1 MATINSPGIG
11 SGLDVNNIVEQLLSA
26 EARAPK
32 NRLDRQEAR
41 LQVELSGYGA
51 MRGSLSGLQ
60 SALTALNKP
69 ATFQGRSI
77 SSSDDDVLTVTS
89 NGKTT
94 RASYDIDVTQLAKS
108 HTLSTDP
115 GLAAA
120 QFTDVNDVLGTGSLT
135 FKFGQNVYDPD
146 TDSYSGFTQNP
157 DRASETIEIT
167 DGSLIG
173 IRDAINQADIGATAS
188 LVFDGEFY
196 RLAITSDDTGEQNAM
211 QISVN
216 DGDTVNDD
224 ASGLSLL
231 SFNENAT
238 HLAQT
243 GAATDAA
250 FTVNGINITSAS
262 NTVSDAIESATINL
276 KSVGNASVSVSLD
289 KAKVS
294 DAVSKFVENYNGFI
308 DIMNQLTAYNPESN
322 EAGALNGDALTR
334 GITSSLRRLISDPVG
349 EMGDTLS
356 ILSEVGVT
364 TDSKTGRLQL
374 NAETLNQQLDDNFE
388 RFAGLFSA
396 HGEPSDAGISFLRA
410 SDDTAIDDY
419 AINITTA
426 ASRGSLSGSALANLE
441 IVEGSNDR
449 LDLTVNGVSA
459 SIVLTA
465 GSYSAS
471 QLAAELQAQINN
483 ASSMKNAGASVIVS
497 ESAGVLSIQSQRY
510 GSASAVE
517 VTGGNGSSDLFGND
531 PVSAAGNDVAGT
543 IGGIAATGNG
553 QILSGTGAAKG
564 LTLHVS
570 GVAGDRGTVNFN
582 RGYADRMDTYLQ
594 SLLGNDGL
602 LESKTEALQSRIE
615 SVNDDRAA
623 LQRRLETIETR
634 LRAQFGALDGLIASL
649 QSTGDYLTQQLQSL
663 PTIGSNNK

>member
-1 MATINSPGIG
+1 MATISSPGVG
-11 SGLDVNNIVEQLLSA
+11 SGLDVNNIVERLLTA
-26 EARAPK
+26 EASAPR

-51 MRGSLSGLQ
+51 MRGSLSSLQ
-60 SALTALNKP
+60 SSLSALNQP

-94 RASYDIDVTQLAKS
+94 RASYDIDVTRLAKS
-108 HTLSTDP
+108 HALSTDP
-115 GLAAA
+115 SLAAA

-135 FKFGQNVYDPD
+135 FKFGETVYDPS

-196 RLAITSDDTGEQNAM
+196 RLAITSDDTGEQNAI
-211 QISVN
+211 QISVT
-216 DGDTVNDD
+216 DADTLNDD

-231 SFNENAT
+231 SFNENST
-238 HLAQT
+238 NLAQT

-250 FTVNGINITSAS
+250 FTVNGIDITSAS
-262 NTVSDAIESATINL
+262 NTVSTAIESATLDL
-276 KSVGNASVSVSLD
+276 KSVGSASVSVSLD
-289 KAKVS
+289 KTRVS
-294 DAVSKFVENYNGFI
+294 DAVSNFVDSYNGFI

-374 NAETLNQQLDDNFE
+374 NSETLNQQLDDNFE
-388 RFAGLFSA
+388 RFAALFSA
-396 HGEPSDAGISFLRA
+396 YGEPSDAGISFLRA
-410 SDDTAIDDY
+410 SDDTAIGNY
-419 AINITTA
+419 AVNITTA
-426 ASRGSLSGSALANLE
+426 ASRGSLSGSAAANLQ

-449 LDLTVNGVSA
+449 IDLSVNGVSA

-483 ASSMKNAGASVIVS
+483 ASALQNAGASVSVTQTG
-497 ESAGVLSIQSQRY
+497 GVLSIQSQRY
-510 GSASAVE
+510 GSASSVE
-517 VTGGNGSSDLFGND
+517 VNGGNGSSDLFGSD
-531 PVSAAGNDVAGT
+531 PVSTAGVDVAGT
-543 IGGIAATGNG
+543 IGGIAASGNG
-553 QILSGTGAAKG
+553 QILSGTGDAQG
-564 LTLHVS
+564 LTLYVS
-570 GVAGDRGTVNFN
+570 GTSGDRGTVNFN
-582 RGYADRMDTYLQ
+582 RGYADRLDSYLQ
-594 SLLGNDGL
+594 SLLDSDGL

-615 SVNDDRAA
+615 AVNDDRLA

-634 LRAQFGALDGLIASL
+634 LRAQFGALDGLIASI
-649 QSTGDYLTQQLQSL
+649 QATGDYLTQQLQSL
-663 PTIGSNNK
+663 PTIGNRK